1 MYVYI
6 LGCSDSS
13 YYIGVT
19 NNYEERFNEHQ
30 NGMNP
35 ECYTFERRPL
45 TLEYVE
51 EFDNPLDA
59 IAREKQLKGWSRAK
73 KEALIRG
80 NKDELSRLSLN
91 RTGIITVRN
100 GRHNEQSHGEP
111 VEP

>member
-1 MYVYI
+1 
-6 LGCSDSS
+6 
-13 YYIGVT
+13 
-19 NNYEERFNEHQ
+19 
-30 NGMNP
+30 MNP

-51 EFDNPLDA
+51 EFNSPLDA

-73 KEALIRG
+73 KQALIRG

-91 RTGIITVRN
+91 RTGVITVRSD
-100 GRHNEQSHGEP
+100 GRGEP